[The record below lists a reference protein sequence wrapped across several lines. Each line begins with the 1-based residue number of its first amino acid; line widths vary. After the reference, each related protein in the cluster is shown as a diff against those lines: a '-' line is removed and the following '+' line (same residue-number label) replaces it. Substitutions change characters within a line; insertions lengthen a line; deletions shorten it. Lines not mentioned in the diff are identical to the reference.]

1 MGLSVEQFEDI
12 TPYELDKALRDHSEY
27 HFAHT
32 KQLMNINR
40 FVGLVLRNKGYAIG
54 DQIRQPKKFYQF
66 YWEEEDKVH
75 IPTREE
81 WAALDRKYAKP
92 TK

>member
-1 MGLSVEQFEDI
+1 MSVEQFEDL

-32 KQLMNINR
+32 KQLMNLNR
-40 FVGLVLRNKGYAIG
+40 FVGVVLRNKGLKMG
-54 DQIRQPKKFYQF
+54 DQIRRPENFYRF
-66 YWEEEDKVH
+66 YWEELKPIEK
-75 IPTREE
+75 PTQEE
-81 WAALDRKYAKP
+81 WAAMDRKYAKP